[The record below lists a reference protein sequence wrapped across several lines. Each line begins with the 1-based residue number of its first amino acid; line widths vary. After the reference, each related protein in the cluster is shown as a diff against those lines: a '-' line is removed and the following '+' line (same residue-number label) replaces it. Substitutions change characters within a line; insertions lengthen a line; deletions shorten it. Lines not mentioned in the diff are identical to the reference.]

1 MIRGLKEEQIVR
13 SLDLSIEQK
22 FTRIPKWNGNVNF
35 VCLTF
40 LFSPSFP
47 LFNLSLIGYQE
58 NVKKNI
64 VRLYIY
70 IYIYL
75 KAVSLTY
82 QMFVES
88 ES

>member
-58 NVKKNI
+58 NVKKI
-64 VRLYIY
+64 SYVSIYIY
-70 IYIYL
+70 IYIYIYTL
-75 KAVSLTY
+75 KRYL
-82 QMFVES
+82 
-88 ES
+88 

>member
-70 IYIYL
+70 IYIYTL
-75 KAVSLTY
+75 KRYL
-82 QMFVES
+82 
-88 ES
+88 